1 MNKNNTRL
9 VLTLKGQGENLRFF
23 LKTLKSNPV
32 YNPYDVMPLY
42 ATSQSSL
49 INDVWTNLNNLNKK
63 SCSLSS
69 INNSV
74 DVDVEGCLKS
84 RKDLN
89 SKGFLNKLLRC
100 LK

>member
-1 MNKNNTRL
+1 MNKNNNRL

-32 YNPYDVMPLY
+32 YTLSNVLPLY

-63 SCSLSS
+63 VSVCSV
-69 INNSV
+69 INKGV
-74 DVDVEGCLKS
+74 GVGFDGCSKS
-84 RKDLN
+84 TKSLN
-89 SKGFLNKLLRC
+89 SKGFLNKVLRWF
-100 LK
+100 K